1 MRKRITA
8 LLLAVLLAGCSN
20 STLFDKQKAVQS
32 DDVTGPYINLSTY
45 VFSTVKG
52 KPIDFSNITGYDDVD
67 GMMPV
72 SLSGYVN
79 YSKAGEYYPSLV
91 CTDTSGNTTSQ
102 VITITVLEENAPT
115 PPTDAKETAA
125 PAAETPEPETCE
137 EAGAEDKNY
146 ACSTVLPSAI
156 ESYIVIY
163 ESEAGREACEMQA
176 EIQNEDGGEAV
187 CETIVRNNGQ
197 FWGYGL
203 KDE

>member
-8 LLLAVLLAGCSN
+8 LLLAALLAGCTDSP
-20 STLFDKQKAVQS
+20 LFNKQKAVQS
-32 DDVTGPYINLSTY
+32 NDATGPYINLSTY
-45 VFSTVKG
+45 VFSTVVG

-79 YSKAGEYYPSLV
+79 YSQAGEYYPSLV

-102 VITITVLEENAPT
+102 VITITVLEENVPT
-115 PPTDAKETAA
+115 PPSDAQETEAPVLAA
-125 PAAETPEPETCE
+125 PEPQTCE

-156 ESYIVIY
+156 IDYIAIY
-163 ESEAGREACEMQA
+163 ESEEGKEACEMQA
-176 EIQNEDGGEAV
+176 EVQNEDGGQAV